1 MKSNTDLGLRYVV
14 AQSPAISLFATG
26 LTKGEKQFDPDQVD
40 ALFERMHS
48 IHWKKWKACLQDYN
62 NRFVKG
68 ALEDN

>member
-40 ALFERMHS
+40 ALFEQMHS
-48 IHWKKWKACLQDYN
+48 IHWKKMEGLSS
-62 NRFVKG
+62 R
-68 ALEDN
+68 L